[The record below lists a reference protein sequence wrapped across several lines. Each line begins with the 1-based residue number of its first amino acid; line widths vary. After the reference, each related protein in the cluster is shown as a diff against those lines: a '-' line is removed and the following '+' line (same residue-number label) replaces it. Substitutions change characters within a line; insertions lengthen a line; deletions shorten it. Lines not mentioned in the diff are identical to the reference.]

1 MNKEQAM
8 EVLKTELTSGH
19 PDFFEMTMDELALHN
34 AKNADYSKGGDP
46 LGNFYRV
53 SAALTDM
60 GFKISPTMV
69 AIVYAF
75 KQLDAAIHMLTEG
88 YEGDIENV
96 DTRLRDVHVYMKLAR
111 ILHKE
116 SKKPEGSVPQ
126 DGRHHWFVT
135 KTPTGADFGWE

>member
-1 MNKEQAM
+1 MTRPNQE
-8 EVLKTELTSGH
+8 ESGELELAIDTLRNQLQGGH
-19 PDFFEMTMDELALHN
+19 PLFFDMAIDEMMLHN
-34 AKNADYSKGGDP
+34 AKNADYSKGGNP

-53 SAALTDM
+53 SKALTSM

-69 AIVYAF
+69 SIVYAF

-116 SKKPEGSVPQ
+116 CSKSKEVNYDAIGNL
-126 DGRHHWFVT
+126 
-135 KTPTGADFGWE
+135 

>member
-1 MNKEQAM
+1 MTRPNQE
-8 EVLKTELTSGH
+8 ESGELELAIDTLRNQLQGGH
-19 PDFFEMTMDELALHN
+19 PDFFDMTIDEMMLHN
-34 AKNADYSKGGDP
+34 AKNADYSKGGNP

-53 SAALTDM
+53 SKALTSM

-69 AIVYAF
+69 SIVYAF

-116 SKKPEGSVPQ
+116 CSKSKEINYDTIGNL
-126 DGRHHWFVT
+126 
-135 KTPTGADFGWE
+135 

>member
-1 MNKEQAM
+1 MA
-8 EVLKTELTSGH
+8 TSTFLSQREKLSKLIEEIKPYLQGGH
-19 PDFFEMTMDELALHN
+19 PDFFEMTIDEMILHN
-34 AKNADYSKGGDP
+34 AKNTDYSKGGNP

-53 SAALTDM
+53 SDALTTM
-60 GFKISPTMV
+60 GFEISPTMV
-69 AIVYAF
+69 AITYAF

-116 SKKPEGSVPQ
+116 TKPKELSSWKEKTYCRRKK
-126 DGRHHWFVT
+126 
-135 KTPTGADFGWE
+135 